1 VLAVFLVVVVEAGL
15 VFMDF
20 GLEVGAVGETVGMVV
35 LESASAG
42 DGDGVI
48 TVHPFIRMKGRIRG
62 EVLAGKCRRDKSHA
76 DILSPRSA
84 RRRVSRT
91 VLISTFYPSVRTLE
105 FCMSI
110 TRTVLSTCALLASIA
125 GLAFTAAPA
134 ANDTFGGDAYPLETC
149 PVSGEKLGKD
159 AVTAVLSGMTDKK
172 LDGTQMKF
180 CCAKCEASFKADPSK
195 FMPKVEEEI
204 AKAAAPYALGTCLVM
219 SDEGV
224 DADAK
229 TVVYHN
235 RVYKLCCKK
244 CVSRFNAD
252 PSKYE
257 KAYEAAIVA
266 KQKATY
272 KATKCPISGADITP
286 DSTDVVVGGRL
297 VRTCCPKCAVKVK
310 ADPKTSVAKVDAL
323 AAAGGGKSDT
333 N

>member
-1 VLAVFLVVVVEAGL
+1 
-15 VFMDF
+15 
-20 GLEVGAVGETVGMVV
+20 
-35 LESASAG
+35 
-42 DGDGVI
+42 
-48 TVHPFIRMKGRIRG
+48 
-62 EVLAGKCRRDKSHA
+62 
-76 DILSPRSA
+76 
-84 RRRVSRT
+84 
-91 VLISTFYPSVRTLE
+91 
-105 FCMSI
+105 
-110 TRTVLSTCALLASIA
+110 
-125 GLAFTAAPA
+125 
-134 ANDTFGGDAYPLETC
+134 
-149 PVSGEKLGKD
+149 
-159 AVTAVLSGMTDKK
+159 
-172 LDGTQMKF
+172 MKF

-266 KQKATY
+266 KQKPTY